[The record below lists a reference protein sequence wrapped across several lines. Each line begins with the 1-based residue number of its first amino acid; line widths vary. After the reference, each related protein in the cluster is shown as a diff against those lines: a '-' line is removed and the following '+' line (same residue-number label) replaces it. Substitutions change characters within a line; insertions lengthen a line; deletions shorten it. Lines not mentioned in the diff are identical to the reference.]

1 MSKDMLKRF
10 KNAKPRYK
18 ILIGLWIG
26 VELISLPAAASVA
39 FAVTGKTA
47 PLVAEPV
54 ETTEPGI
61 SQFIVTHSVPFDIL
75 VSGIKSEVNIVIEDA
90 HSDTVVLST
99 CARFISTHPRVIKT
113 IDASADPEAP
123 LSTLFVTVTYDAS
136 ETPDISFDQISF
148 VPPALPC
155 QTV

>member
-1 MSKDMLKRF
+1 MSKDMFKRL

-54 ETTEPGI
+54 KTVEPGTA
-61 SQFIVTHSVPFDIL
+61 QFMVTHSVPFDIL
-75 VSGIKSEVNIVIEDA
+75 VSGITSEVNIVIEDA
-90 HSDTVVLST
+90 HSDTEISST
-99 CARFISTHPRVIKT
+99 CARFISTHPRIIKT
-113 IDASADPEAP
+113 IDASPDPEAP
-123 LSTLFVTVTYDAS
+123 LSKLFVTVTYDAT
-136 ETPDISFDQISF
+136 ETPEISFDQISF